1 MKCLRCTFYNR
12 EPKETGKLI
21 DGVPVCADCMKQD
34 ARKNRDR
41 VIDYSF
47 LKGAAASTTAPE
59 TGEYVCPVCQKT
71 CKSEFGLKSHM
82 RSHGK

>member
-1 MKCLRCTFYNR
+1 MKCLRCTFYKR

-21 DGVPVCADCMKQD
+21 DGIPVCADCMLQD
-34 ARKNRDR
+34 AKNNRGR

-47 LKGAAASTTAPE
+47 LKEVAAPATTP
-59 TGEYVCPVCQKT
+59 GEYVCPVCQKK

-82 RSHGK
+82 RSHEE